1 MITARHPVTAIALVG
16 LSLAGCS
23 GRQAAELVLVGS
35 HFTETRDVVFG
46 RPDGPRLDVYSPDGL
61 DDAAPVVVFFYGG
74 RWQSGSKDLY
84 RLLGDALTRRGIV
97 TVVPDY
103 TLAPD
108 TSFPGWVEEGAE
120 SVAWTWANIASFGGD
135 PDRIFLVGHSA
146 GAHTA
151 ALLTLDERYLRAVGL
166 EPNVIRGTVSISGP
180 VSTRWTDPDVQALM
194 GPEQGWPTSYPDT
207 HVDGS
212 EPPLLLLHGGEDETV
227 RPRNS
232 ADLAQLVRERGG
244 CARAIVYPGIGH
256 IEIIVALMAPWLRRA
271 PVRDDVVEFI
281 VDPGTCASSDRFQ

>member
-1 MITARHPVTAIALVG
+1 M
-16 LSLAGCS
+16 
-23 GRQAAELVLVGS
+23 LVGS